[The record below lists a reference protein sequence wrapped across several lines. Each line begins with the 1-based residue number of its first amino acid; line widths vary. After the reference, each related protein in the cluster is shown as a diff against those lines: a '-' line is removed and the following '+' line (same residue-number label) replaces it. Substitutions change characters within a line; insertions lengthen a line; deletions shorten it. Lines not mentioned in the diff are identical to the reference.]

1 MTDNHIAPLS
11 REGNALVAPS
21 CTERPAQVAAP
32 AGDDEV
38 IRGSAAIAHAFGWSR
53 STLNRMKARLPLRK
67 GCTGGKT
74 SPLEIDRRDVEAFK
88 RARRG

>member
-1 MTDNHIAPLS
+1 MTENHIAPLS
-11 REGNALVAPS
+11 REGNAHVAPS
-21 CTERPAQVAAP
+21 CSDRPAG
-32 AGDDEV
+32 GDDDV

-53 STLNRMKARLPLRK
+53 STLNRMKERLPLRK

-74 SPLEIDRRDVEAFK
+74 SPLEIDRKDVEAFK